1 MIQETVKI
9 VIYGLRNNVALDFQ
23 DYVLSNSL
31 NDKFGIMNMPIIKDE
46 VRTQSELNVRGM
58 KKSIEFE
65 ISYYQS
71 VAQDIARQLI
81 LSSIPT
87 YTFI

>member
-1 MIQETVKI
+1 M
-9 VIYGLRNNVALDFQ
+9 DFQ
-23 DYVLSNSL
+23 DYILSNSL
-31 NDKFGIMNMPIIKDE
+31 NDEFGIMNMPIIKDE